1 MNSNLN
7 WPGSKGPD
15 PNAPRNA
22 RSPLFIPDD
31 FDPDGNRSFWDELLN
46 PRGTAARRNENKEKA
61 ESNES
66 GTTNPQRANPQKD
79 GRSVTDRSDPPI
91 QPDDSPHR
99 QMQMAER
106 QADPQTRQPQRDTQM
121 RMVPIDPMS
130 MDITDPSIPV
140 QQGPPPATEEGF
152 IPAFLRRNIGR
163 YVRAEFI
170 LGTSQYTD
178 RTGRIIEVGTNYFV
192 LEDVNAQTEIMCDLY
207 SVKFVT
213 IYPRGSVM

>member
-1 MNSNLN
+1 
-7 WPGSKGPD
+7 
-15 PNAPRNA
+15 
-22 RSPLFIPDD
+22 
-31 FDPDGNRSFWDELLN
+31 
-46 PRGTAARRNENKEKA
+46 
-61 ESNES
+61 
-66 GTTNPQRANPQKD
+66 
-79 GRSVTDRSDPPI
+79 
-91 QPDDSPHR
+91 
-99 QMQMAER
+99 MQMAER